1 MAWYHQSVR
10 SDSFDSEATAES
22 LLADLRVDGKP
33 RKVLISAHKNGFLYV
48 LDRTN
53 GKLIA
58 ANPYVR
64 VNWATHIDLKS
75 GRPVLTD
82 LLERAMKG
90 ETVIVF
96 PSRGTNATL
105 IAFNPKTGLVYV
117 NSWNFPRLMKYVDFK
132 FVLGTG
138 STGIESTMTTP
149 KGEPAGYH
157 MAIEPLTGKVAWQ
170 VPVVDF
176 AGSAG
181 LHATRGGVLVPR
193 PFDCRGPSLQSGR
206 RTTAWAGKTRSSVQ
220 QPAPPP
226 SPP

>member
-1 MAWYHQSVR
+1 M
-10 SDSFDSEATAES
+10 
-22 LLADLRVDGKP
+22 
-33 RKVLISAHKNGFLYV
+33 RKVLINPHKNGFLYV

-58 ANPYVR
+58 ANPFVK
-64 VNWATHIDLKS
+64 VNWATHIDLET

-82 LLERAMKG
+82 ILDRAIKG
-90 ETVIVF
+90 ETVNVF

-105 IAFNPKTGLVYV
+105 IAFNPKTGLVYL
-117 NSWNFPRLMKYVDFK
+117 NSWNLPRLMKYVDFK

-170 VPVVDF
+170 VPMMEF
-176 AGSAG
+176 ASSAG
-181 LHATRGGVLVPR
+181 VGPARRGLLFHGPLGRGGLAR
-193 PFDCRGPSLQSGR
+193 RSG
-206 RTTAWAGKTRSSVQ
+206 
-220 QPAPPP
+220 
-226 SPP
+226 